1 MKVPKMRLYLHIPF
15 CESKCFYCS
24 FTSRTDKSAV
34 SAYFD
39 ALLRDVKCH
48 FAALNLAKKS
58 VKSLFI
64 GGGTPSIVDIRHF
77 EPLFEYLE
85 PFLADN
91 AEQSIE
97 ANPNSATFAWLKKMR
112 EFGINRVSFG
122 AQSFSEKKLKFLG
135 RIHSPNEIYKSLEN
149 AVNSGFE
156 NINLDMIYDSKLDD
170 KKMLKFELENL
181 ANAAKMGLTHI
192 SAYHLM
198 IEENSA
204 FRAKFSLKKNAPNLM
219 KFFMRE
225 IENLGFPQYEVS
237 NFGQICEHNL
247 AYWKGEEYLG
257 CGLSAVSFVS
267 KDGLWSADC
276 RNLGENSAKF
286 NANLSE
292 NSTLNLSENSSEN
305 SMKFNANLS
314 KNSALNLREN
324 STKFN
329 TNLSKNST
337 KFSANLSTNSSENSA
352 LNSSEFPAK
361 ISSQKARFYTHKS
374 LAKYLKEPTFR
385 TCEALSE
392 RDLLLE
398 HLFLGLRSCVGISPK
413 RLNQTQLEKAKI
425 LLKHKKLIAKDEF
438 SDFSDK
444 FTSKKGKTTNKFIN
458 NLAKNKFINDF
469 TKNNFT
475 KLKNDSEFKNKR
487 FFNPNFALADEIALF
502 LSKN

>member
-64 GGGTPSIVDIRHF
+64 GGGTPSVVDIRHF

-85 PFLADN
+85 LFLADN

-156 NINLDMIYDSKLDD
+156 NINLDMIYDSKFDD

-267 KDGLWSADC
+267 KGGLWSADC
-276 RNLGENSAKF
+276 ENLGENSI
-286 NANLSE
+286 
-292 NSTLNLSENSSEN
+292 
-305 SMKFNANLS
+305 KFNANLS
-314 KNSALNLREN
+314 KNSALNLSEN
-324 STKFN
+324 SIKFN
-329 TNLSKNST
+329 ANLSKNST
-337 KFSANLSTNSSENSA
+337 KLGANLSTNSSENLA
-352 LNSSEFPAK
+352 LNSSKFPAK
-361 ISSQKARFYTHKS
+361 NSSQKARFYTHKS

-413 RLNQTQLEKAKI
+413 RLNQTQLEKVKI

-438 SDFSDK
+438 SDDLSDK
-444 FTSKKGKTTNKFIN
+444 FTSKKGKMANKVIN
-458 NLAKNKFINDF
+458 NFAKNKFIDDF

-475 KLKNDSEFKNKR
+475 NLKNDSEFKNKR

>member
-1 MKVPKMRLYLHIPF
+1 MRLYLHIPF

-39 ALLRDVKCH
+39 ALLCDVKCH

-64 GGGTPSIVDIRHF
+64 GGGTPSMVDIRHF
-77 EPLFEYLE
+77 EPLFEYLK

-156 NINLDMIYDSKLDD
+156 NINLDMIYDSKFDD

-276 RNLGENSAKF
+276 ENLDENSAKF
-286 NANLSE
+286 NANLSKNSVLNLGE
-292 NSTLNLSENSSEN
+292 NSMKFNVNLSENSA
-305 SMKFNANLS
+305 KFNANLS
-314 KNSALNLREN
+314 KNSVLNLSEKLIEFSTNLSENSALNLGEN
-324 STKFN
+324 STNFN
-329 TNLSKNST
+329 
-337 KFSANLSTNSSENSA
+337 ANLNKDFA

-361 ISSQKARFYTHKS
+361 NSSQKARLYTHKS

-398 HLFLGLRSCVGISPK
+398 HLFLGLRSCVGISPN

-425 LLKHKKLIAKDEF
+425 LLKYKKLIAKDEF
-438 SDFSDK
+438 SGFSDK
-444 FTSKKGKTTNKFIN
+444 FTSKKDKTTNKVIN
-458 NLAKNKFINDF
+458 NFAKNKFTN
-469 TKNNFT
+469 
-475 KLKNDSEFKNKR
+475 LKNDSKFKNKR
-487 FFNPNFALADEIALF
+487 FFNPNFALADELALY
-502 LSKN
+502 LCD